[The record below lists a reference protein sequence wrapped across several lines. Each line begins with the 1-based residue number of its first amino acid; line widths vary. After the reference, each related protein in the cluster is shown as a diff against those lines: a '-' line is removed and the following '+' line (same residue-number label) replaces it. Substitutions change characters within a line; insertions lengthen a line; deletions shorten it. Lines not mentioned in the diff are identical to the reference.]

1 MRRKSITFRLTLYFA
16 SASTAVLVFVGIWI
30 GSAIEKHFVQQDI
43 AEMSGKLELIHHA
56 LANVR
61 TPSDVE
67 SLPRRLGDA
76 LIGHHGLSVTVI
88 AADGHRVFTTP
99 DAEFPP
105 SLLENAQI
113 DAFATRLKLVKWHSQ
128 NHTYRGFAE
137 KTSTGLG
144 DTRPYTVA
152 IALDIAEHQEFI
164 SAFQEMLWFATGLGI
179 LFAGLLGWIAARR
192 GLAPLHEIAEV
203 ARGISANRLTKRLP
217 VDTVPVELVDLAT
230 SFNEMLARLE
240 DSFQRLSDFSSD
252 LAHELRTPVSN
263 LTIQTQ
269 VALSQSRSADAYREV
284 LYSNLEEFE
293 RLARMAGDMLF
304 LAKADNGLVAPN
316 LVKLDLAGEIDEL
329 IEFYEAL
336 ADEQKVTIIRNGSAS
351 VQGDQ
356 IMLRRAIGNLLSNA
370 IRHAPRDTSVKVEI
384 ANADGEGVRIAVENS
399 GSTIPPEHLPRLF
412 DRFYRVDPARQHS
425 SDGAGLGL
433 AIAKSIVEAHGGRIT
448 VSSEEGVTRFTLSLP

>member
-16 SASTAVLVFVGIWI
+16 SASSVVLIVVGFLI
-30 GSAIEKHFVQQDI
+30 GSAIEAHFVEQDI
-43 AEMSGKLELIHHA
+43 TEMHGKFELVHHA
-56 LANVR
+56 LGRLR
-61 TPSDVE
+61 TPADVAA
-67 SLPRRLGDA
+67 LPPQLEDA
-76 LIGHHGLSVTVI
+76 LVGHHGLSLAIT
-88 AADGHRVFTTP
+88 APDGHRVFATP
-99 DAEFPP
+99 GARFPP
-105 SLLENAQI
+105 GLLENAKTA
-113 DAFATRLKLVKWHSQ
+113 AFSLRPQLMKWSDE

-137 KTSTGLG
+137 KTATGLPNAS
-144 DTRPYTVA
+144 PYTVA
-152 IALDIAEHQEFI
+152 MALDIAHHEEFM
-164 SAFQEMLWFATGLGI
+164 AVFREMLWFAIGIGI

-203 ARGISANRLTKRLP
+203 AQGISANRLTERLP
-217 VDTVPVELVDLAT
+217 IDAVPVELVDLAT

-240 DSFQRLSDFSSD
+240 DSFQRLSHFSSD

-269 VALSQSRSADAYREV
+269 VALSQPRSAEDYREV

-316 LVKLDLAGEIDEL
+316 LVKLDLAKEIDEL

-336 ADEQKVTIIRNGSAS
+336 ADEQKVVIVRSGSAS
-351 VQGDQ
+351 VLGDQ

-370 IRHAPRDTSVKVEI
+370 IRHAPPDTSVKVEI
-384 ANADGEGVRIAVENS
+384 TNAGGEGIRIAVENS

-433 AIAKSIVEAHGGRIT
+433 AITKSIIEAHGGRIT
-448 VSSEEGVTRFTLSLP
+448 VSSQEGVTRFTLMLP